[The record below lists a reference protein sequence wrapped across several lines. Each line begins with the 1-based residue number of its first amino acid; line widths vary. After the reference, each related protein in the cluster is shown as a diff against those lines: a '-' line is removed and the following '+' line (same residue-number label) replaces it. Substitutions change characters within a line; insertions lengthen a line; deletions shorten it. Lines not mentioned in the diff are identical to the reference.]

1 MRKQKPDTSVE
12 EFLQGLYQ
20 LDKDCDFRDVTVA
33 KYKQDLIRDAT
44 ISELMSRHIRQ
55 RLIENNQLTLEK

>member
-1 MRKQKPDTSVE
+1 MRTQKPDTSLE

-20 LDKDCDFRDVTVA
+20 LGKDCDFRDVTVA
-33 KYKQDLIRDAT
+33 KYRQDLIRGAT
-44 ISELMSRHIRQ
+44 INELMSYHIRQ